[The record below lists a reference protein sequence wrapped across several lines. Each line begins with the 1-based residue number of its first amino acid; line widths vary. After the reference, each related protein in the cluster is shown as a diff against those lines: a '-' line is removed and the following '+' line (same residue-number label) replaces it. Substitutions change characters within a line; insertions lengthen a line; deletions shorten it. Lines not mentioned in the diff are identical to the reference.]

1 MAYTPIFKSGDK
13 SSVKNYRPISLLCT
27 ISKVL
32 ERLVF
37 ICVADHVADY
47 ISNCQFG
54 FTKGRSS
61 QQQLLIM
68 LDTIYTNF
76 ENKIYAYLDLKKAFD
91 SVDHNIL
98 LSKLQSMG
106 ITGQLLAC
114 LEAYLADRQQLVSIH
129 GEFSGLLPVT
139 SGVPQGSLLGPLLF
153 SVYINDLPDSV
164 HLTKPLL
171 FADDSKCLGTVR
183 DRQISSPSDLQL
195 DLDSLSL
202 WSLTNRIAFNGAKCV
217 LLSFP
222 HGSAPPSHFISGVEI
237 PLVYSTRDLGVLI
250 TDTLSWSDHIHLI
263 TSKAYKM
270 LGLIRRSFAVS
281 VSNKKSLYVSL
292 VKSHL
297 LYCSV
302 IWRPHLRKDIMLLE
316 RVQRRASKFLLND
329 YSSDYKSR
337 LISIAAKRHSVLFK
351 ISSLSNFC
359 F

>member
-1 MAYTPIFKSGDK
+1 MVLKSCAEALCSPIHNLFCVSLSTGKLPAEWRTHLITPIFKSGDR
-13 SSVKNYRPISLLCT
+13 SLVKNYRPISLLCT

-37 ICVADHVADY
+37 IRVADHVADY

-76 ENKIYAYLDLKKAFD
+76 DNKIYSDVAYLDLKKAFD

-106 ITGQLLAC
+106 ITGQLLAW

-153 SVYINDLPDSV
+153 SVYFNDLPDSV
-164 HLTKPLL
+164 RLTEPLL
-171 FADDSKCLGTVR
+171 FADDTKCLGTVR
-183 DRQISSPSDLQL
+183 DRLMSSPSDLQL

-217 LLSFP
+217 MLSFP

-237 PLVYSTRDLGVLI
+237 PLVNSTRDLGVLI
-250 TDTLSWSDHIHLI
+250 SDTLSWSDHIHLI
-263 TSKAYKM
+263 TSKAY
-270 LGLIRRSFAVS
+270 I
-281 VSNKKSLYVSL
+281 
-292 VKSHL
+292 
-297 LYCSV
+297 
-302 IWRPHLRKDIMLLE
+302 
-316 RVQRRASKFLLND
+316 
-329 YSSDYKSR
+329 
-337 LISIAAKRHSVLFK
+337 
-351 ISSLSNFC
+351 
-359 F
+359 

>member
-76 ENKIYAYLDLKKAFD
+76 ENKIYSDVAYLDLKKAFD

-106 ITGQLLAC
+106 ITGQLLAW
-114 LEAYLADRQQLVSIH
+114 LEAYSADRQQLVSIH
-129 GEFSGLLPVT
+129 GEFSGLL
-139 SGVPQGSLLGPLLF
+139 
-153 SVYINDLPDSV
+153 
-164 HLTKPLL
+164 
-171 FADDSKCLGTVR
+171 
-183 DRQISSPSDLQL
+183 L

-222 HGSAPPSHFISGVEI
+222 HGSAPPPHFISGVEI
-237 PLVYSTRDLGVLI
+237 PLVNSTHDLGVLI
-250 TDTLSWSDHIHLI
+250 TDTLS
-263 TSKAYKM
+263 
-270 LGLIRRSFAVS
+270 
-281 VSNKKSLYVSL
+281 
-292 VKSHL
+292 
-297 LYCSV
+297 
-302 IWRPHLRKDIMLLE
+302 
-316 RVQRRASKFLLND
+316 
-329 YSSDYKSR
+329 
-337 LISIAAKRHSVLFK
+337 
-351 ISSLSNFC
+351 
-359 F
+359 